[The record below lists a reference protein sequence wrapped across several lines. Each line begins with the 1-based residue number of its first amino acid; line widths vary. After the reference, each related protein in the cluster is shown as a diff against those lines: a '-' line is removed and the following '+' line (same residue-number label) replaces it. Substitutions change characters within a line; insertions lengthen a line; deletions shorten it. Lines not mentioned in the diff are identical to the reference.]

1 MSDEL
6 SRAAGREGA
15 RPKSRTRRWR
25 TRRFAVAAAVVLA
38 AWPFVAWGA
47 ARWLVVGCDLERADA
62 VVVLSGSSTYR
73 ERARR
78 AAEIYAGGRA
88 PLVVLTNDGQKSGW
102 SVEAQRNP
110 YFFERE
116 AEELSRRG
124 VPPASVRVIEGEVA
138 STYEEARR
146 VREFAEA
153 NGLRSVI
160 VVTAPYQTRRALWAL
175 RRVSGEGGLRVAV
188 DAPAPG
194 EESPRAAFWWWHAL
208 GWKLVP
214 GEYVKLAYYVLR
226 Y

>member
-1 MSDEL
+1 M
-6 SRAAGREGA
+6 
-15 RPKSRTRRWR
+15 KSALTATVDTTRRGR
-25 TRRFAVAAAVVLA
+25 VRARRFALFAAVVLA
-38 AWPFVAWGA
+38 AWPLAAWVA
-47 ARWLVVGCDLERADA
+47 ARWLIVGCDLERADA

-78 AAEIYAGGRA
+78 AAEIYALGRA

-110 YFFERE
+110 LFFERE
-116 AEELSRRG
+116 SEELTRRG
-124 VPPASVRVIEGEVA
+124 VPAERIRVIECEVA
-138 STYEEARR
+138 STYEEAQR
-146 VREFAEA
+146 VRQFAEA
-153 NGLRSVI
+153 NNLRSVI
-160 VVTAPYQTRRALWAL
+160 VVTAPYQSRRALWVM

-194 EESPRAAFWWWHAL
+194 DESPRAAVWWWHAL

-214 GEYVKLAYYVLR
+214 GEYVKLAYYVTH

>member
-1 MSDEL
+1 MESALTATVDT
-6 SRAAGREGA
+6 
-15 RPKSRTRRWR
+15 TRRGHVR
-25 TRRFAVAAAVVLA
+25 ARRLALFVAIALA
-38 AWPFVAWGA
+38 AWPLAAWAA

-78 AAEIYAGGRA
+78 AAEIYAEGRA
-88 PLVVLTNDGQKSGW
+88 PLVLLTNDGQKSGW

-110 YFFERE
+110 FFFERE
-116 AEELSRRG
+116 SEELSRRG
-124 VPPASVRVIEGEVA
+124 VPTERIRVIEGEVA

-160 VVTAPYQTRRALWAL
+160 VVTAPYQTRRALWTL

-194 EESPRAAFWWWHAL
+194 DESPREAVWWWHAL

-214 GEYVKLAYYVLR
+214 GEYVKLAYYVTR

>member
-1 MSDEL
+1 MSNDPTRDETGEGAGRSTRARRRL
-6 SRAAGREGA
+6 SRRALLAALA
-15 RPKSRTRRWR
+15 
-25 TRRFAVAAAVVLA
+25 VLA
-38 AWPFVAWGA
+38 AWPLAAWAA
-47 ARWLVVGCDLERADA
+47 ARWLIVGCDLERADA

-78 AAEIYAGGRA
+78 AAEIYAEGRA
-88 PLVVLTNDGQKSGW
+88 PLVVVTNDGQKSGW

-110 YFFERE
+110 FFFERE
-116 AEELSRRG
+116 SEELTRRG
-124 VPPASVRVIEGEVA
+124 VPAERIRVIEAEVT

-153 NGLRSVI
+153 NNLRSVI
-160 VVTAPYQTRRALWAL
+160 VVTAPYQTRRALWVM
-175 RRVSGEGGLRVAV
+175 RRVSGEGGLRIAV

-194 EESPRAAFWWWHAL
+194 DESPRAAVWWWHAL

-214 GEYVKLAYYVLR
+214 GEYVKLAYYVTR

>member
-1 MSDEL
+1 MSDDVPQV
-6 SRAAGREGA
+6 AGREGA
-15 RPKSRTRRWR
+15 RPKSRAPRLLS
-25 TRRFAVAAAVVLA
+25 RRFVVAAVAALA
-38 AWPFVAWGA
+38 AWPLVAWAA
-47 ARWLVVGCDLERADA
+47 ARWLVVGCDLDRADA

-78 AAEIYAGGRA
+78 AAEIYAEGRA

-124 VPPASVRVIEGEVA
+124 VPAGSVRVIEGEVA

-153 NGLRSVI
+153 NGLRSLI
-160 VVTAPYQTRRALWAL
+160 VVTAPYQTRRALWTM
-175 RRVSGEGGLRVAV
+175 RRVSGGSGLRVAV

-194 EESPRAAFWWWHAL
+194 EESPRAAAWWWHAL
-208 GWKLVP
+208 GWRLVP
-214 GEYVKLAYYVLR
+214 GEYLKLAYYVAR

>member
-1 MSDEL
+1 MESV
-6 SRAAGREGA
+6 
-15 RPKSRTRRWR
+15 
-25 TRRFAVAAAVVLA
+25 VAAAVDTARPRRLRARRLALSAAFVVVAWPVA
-38 AWPFVAWGA
+38 AWAA
-47 ARWLVVGCDLERADA
+47 ARWLVVGCDMERADA

-78 AAEIYAGGRA
+78 AAEIYAEGRA

-102 SVEAQRNP
+102 STEAQRNP
-110 YFFERE
+110 FFFERE

-124 VPPASVRVIEGEVA
+124 VPAERVRVIAGEVG
-138 STYEEARR
+138 STYEEAQR

-160 VVTAPYQTRRALWAL
+160 VVTAPYQSRRALWVM
-175 RRVSGEGGLRVAV
+175 RRAAGREGLRVAV

-194 EESPRAAFWWWHAL
+194 DESPRASAWWLHAL

>member
-1 MSDEL
+1 MATVDT
-6 SRAAGREGA
+6 
-15 RPKSRTRRWR
+15 TRRGHVR
-25 TRRFAVAAAVVLA
+25 ARRLALFVAIALA
-38 AWPFVAWGA
+38 AWPFAAWAA

-78 AAEIYAGGRA
+78 AAEIYALGRA

-110 YFFERE
+110 LFFERE
-116 AEELSRRG
+116 AEELTRRG
-124 VPPASVRVIEGEVA
+124 VPAERIRVIEGEVA

-153 NGLRSVI
+153 NNLRSVI
-160 VVTAPYQTRRALWAL
+160 VVTAPYQTRRALWVM
-175 RRVSGEGGLRVAV
+175 RRVSRDGALRVAV

-194 EESPRAAFWWWHAL
+194 DESPRAALWWWHAL
-208 GWKLVP
+208 GWRLVP
-214 GEYVKLAYYVLR
+214 GEYLKLAYYVTR

>member
-1 MSDEL
+1 MSDDVL
-6 SRAAGREGA
+6 HVAGREGA
-15 RPKSRTRRWR
+15 RPKGRTRGRR
-25 TRRFAVAAAVVLA
+25 TRRFAVAAVAVLA
-38 AWPFVAWGA
+38 AWPVVAWVA

-73 ERARR
+73 ERASR

-102 SVEAQRNP
+102 SVELQRNP

-116 AEELSRRG
+116 SEELSRLG
-124 VPPASVRVIEGEVA
+124 VPASSVRVIEGEVA

-160 VVTAPYQTRRALWAL
+160 VVTAPYQTRRALWSL
-175 RRVSGEGGLRVAV
+175 RRVSGGGGLRVAV

-194 EESPRAAFWWWHAL
+194 EESPRAISWWWHAL

-214 GEYVKLAYYVLR
+214 GEYAKLAYYVLR

>member
-1 MSDEL
+1 MESALMATVDT
-6 SRAAGREGA
+6 
-15 RPKSRTRRWR
+15 TRRGHVR
-25 TRRFAVAAAVVLA
+25 ARRLALFVAIALA
-38 AWPFVAWGA
+38 AWPLAAWAA

-78 AAEIYAGGRA
+78 AAEIYALGRA

-110 YFFERE
+110 LFFERE
-116 AEELSRRG
+116 SEELTRRG
-124 VPPASVRVIEGEVA
+124 VPAERIRVIEGEVA

-153 NGLRSVI
+153 NNLRSVI
-160 VVTAPYQTRRALWAL
+160 VVTAPYQTRRALWVM
-175 RRVSGEGGLRVAV
+175 RRVSGEDGLRVAV

-194 EESPRAAFWWWHAL
+194 DESPRAALWWWHAL
-208 GWKLVP
+208 GWRLVP
-214 GEYVKLAYYVLR
+214 GEYLKLAYYVTR

>member
-1 MSDEL
+1 MSDEVL
-6 SRAAGREGA
+6 HVAGREGA
-15 RPKSRTRRWR
+15 RPKSRARRLR
-25 TRRFAVAAAVVLA
+25 SRRAAVAAVVALA
-38 AWPFVAWGA
+38 AWPLVAWGA
-47 ARWLVVGCDLERADA
+47 ARWLVVGCDLDRADA
-62 VVVLSGSSTYR
+62 VVILSGSSTYR

-78 AAEIYAGGRA
+78 AAEIYAEGRA

-116 AEELSRRG
+116 SEELSRRG
-124 VPPASVRVIEGEVA
+124 VPAGSVRVIEGEVA

-153 NGLRSVI
+153 NGLRSLI

-175 RRVSGEGGLRVAV
+175 RRVSGGSGLRVAV

-194 EESPRAAFWWWHAL
+194 EESPRASSWWWHAL
-208 GWKLVP
+208 GWRLVP
-214 GEYVKLAYYVLR
+214 GEYLKLAYYVAR